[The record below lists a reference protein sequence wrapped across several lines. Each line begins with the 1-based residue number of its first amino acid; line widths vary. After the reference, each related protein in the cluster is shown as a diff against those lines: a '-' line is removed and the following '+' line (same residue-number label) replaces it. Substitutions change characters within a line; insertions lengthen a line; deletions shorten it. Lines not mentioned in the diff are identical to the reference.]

1 MRILGRNGRGVRR
14 IGRALQHGRR
24 TRRPGSARRDQELQ
38 QLADDPA
45 GLYQWE
51 VRWRMRYRARIALK
65 WRAADAG
72 EDGAGRERASVTNN
86 QRSIRASA
94 APGRY
99 RLASHRARSILMVGA
114 LAARQAAWRPLRA
127 LRLYPPGPYTATI
140 SSPPMIARFFIHSI
154 VCPVATWKASV
165 TGMSHRNMMKAAS
178 SACHPNTSIRP

>member
-1 MRILGRNGRGVRR
+1 MRILGRDGRGVRR
-14 IGRALQHGRR
+14 MGRALQHGRR

-51 VRWRMRYRARIALK
+51 VRWRMRYRARAALK
-65 WRAADAG
+65 RRAADAG
-72 EDGAGRERASVTNN
+72 EDGAGRERASVANN

-99 RLASHRARSILMVGA
+99 RSASYRARSIFVIFVVGA
-114 LAARQAAWRPLRA
+114 RAAHQTAWRALRA

-140 SSPPMIARFFIHSI
+140 SSP
-154 VCPVATWKASV
+154 
-165 TGMSHRNMMKAAS
+165 
-178 SACHPNTSIRP
+178 